1 MLDARLGFS
10 LWALRL
16 TFGASSIVCGL
27 ANFNTLATSTRVAG
41 VVELVAGVLIFTPLT
56 ELAAATFLTGW
67 LLFLALRAAVPGGEW
82 LLALCDVMLAAG
94 AFALARFTRVNEAAA
109 AREQFR
115 GTNQGTTRS
124 TRGKRSERASM
135 TRK

>member
-16 TFGASSIVCGL
+16 AFGASSIVSGL

-56 ELAAATFLTGW
+56 ELAATFLTGW

-82 LLALCDVMLAAG
+82 VLALCDVMLAAG

-124 TRGKRSERASM
+124 TRGKRSERARM